1 MVPLNGEFN
10 DRTVEVVDVIGL
22 VDLLVEAELGS
33 GKGR

>member
-22 VDLLVEAELGS
+22 DDRLEAELGS